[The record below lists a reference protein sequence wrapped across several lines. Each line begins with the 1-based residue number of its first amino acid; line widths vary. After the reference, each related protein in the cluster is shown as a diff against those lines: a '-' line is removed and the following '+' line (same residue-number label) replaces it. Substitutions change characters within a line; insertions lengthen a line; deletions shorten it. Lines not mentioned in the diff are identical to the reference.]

1 MAAEPV
7 FRHDVSLAE
16 ANTFGLPGRARLLAD
31 VSTEAE
37 AASALAAARA
47 GQLPV
52 TILGGGSNIV
62 LAGDVD
68 GLVLRPRLRGIRL
81 LEEKDGACLVEAM
94 AGENWHDFVR
104 HCLAAGWYGLEN
116 LSLIPGTV
124 GAAPVQNIGA
134 YGVELTDVMH
144 SLTAMDRETGEL
156 HELARADC
164 GFAYRDSI
172 FKGVQRD
179 RYLITR
185 VRFVLTRAP
194 RLQLGYG
201 DIRSELAAAGIAA
214 PTPLDVS
221 NAVIAIRQ
229 RKLPDPAVIGNA
241 GSFFKNPLVPAA
253 QFAAL
258 QQQFPAIVGYPQ
270 GELVKLAAGW
280 LIEQAGWKG
289 RDLGR
294 AGCYER
300 QALVLVNRGGA
311 TGAEVL
317 ALAAAIVRDV
327 EARFGVRLEAE
338 PVVLGRA

>member
-1 MAAEPV
+1 MAADALLQ
-7 FRHDVSLAE
+7 RDVPLAG
-16 ANTFGLPGRARLLAD
+16 ANTFGLPGRAAWLAD
-31 VSTEAE
+31 VTCEGE
-37 AASALAAARA
+37 AADVLSLARRRA
-47 GQLPV
+47 WPV
-52 TILGGGSNIV
+52 TVLGGGSNVV

-68 GLVLRPRLRGIRL
+68 GLVLRPRMQGIRL
-81 LEEKDGACLVEAM
+81 LDESGDTRLVEAM
-94 AGENWHDFVR
+94 AGENWHAFVR

-144 SLTAMDRETGEL
+144 SLSAMDRESGEMR
-156 HELARADC
+156 EFAREEC

-172 FKGVQRD
+172 FKSVMRD

-185 VRFVLTRAP
+185 VRFQLSRTP
-194 RLQLGYG
+194 CLRLDYG
-201 DIRSELAAAGIAA
+201 DIRAELAAAGITA

-229 RKLPDPAVIGNA
+229 RKLPDPAVLGNA

-258 QQQFPAIVGYPQ
+258 QQQYPGIVGYAQ
-270 GELVKLAAGW
+270 GAQVKLAAGW

-317 ALAAAIVRDV
+317 ALAEAIVRDV
-327 EARFGVRLEAE
+327 EARFGVHLEAE
-338 PVVLGRA
+338 PGVLGR